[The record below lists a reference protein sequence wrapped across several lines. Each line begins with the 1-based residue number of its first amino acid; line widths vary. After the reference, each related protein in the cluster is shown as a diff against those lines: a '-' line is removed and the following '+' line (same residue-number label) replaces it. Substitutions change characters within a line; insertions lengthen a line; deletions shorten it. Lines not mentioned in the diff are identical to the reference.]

1 MAKKQQTIIIPKATK
16 SAKVKS
22 HPKKKKTKAP
32 ESYSI
37 PKSPSKKSNTKP
49 TAIPK
54 ARTNT
59 KPTAIPKAIPR
70 TNTKPKTNTKP
81 RTFKKK
87 EEKAPMSFSTGDMAY
102 NTLADAFARAGI
114 TPDSFKK

>member
-37 PKSPSKKSNTKP
+37 PKSPSKKS
-49 TAIPK
+49 
-54 ARTNT
+54 NT

>member
-1 MAKKQQTIIIPKATK
+1 MAKKQQTIIIPKAIK
-16 SAKVKS
+16 RAKVKS
-22 HPKKKKTKAP
+22 NPKKKKTKAP

-37 PKSPSKKSNTKP
+37 PKSPSRKANTKP

-59 KPTAIPKAIPR
+59 KPTAIPKSKPASIP
-70 TNTKPKTNTKP
+70 KSKP

-87 EEKAPMSFSTGDMAY
+87 EERAPMQYSSGDMQY
-102 NTLADAFARAGI
+102 NALADAFARAGI